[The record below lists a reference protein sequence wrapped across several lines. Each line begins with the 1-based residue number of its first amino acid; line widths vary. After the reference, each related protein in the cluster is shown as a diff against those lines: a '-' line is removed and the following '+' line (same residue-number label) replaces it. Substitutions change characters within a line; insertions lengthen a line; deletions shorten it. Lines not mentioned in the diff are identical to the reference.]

1 MPKATAGPVDEST
14 GQRSVFPQV
23 MFLYSRDSEW
33 QYGDGQDEQEQDGDV
48 SEVEDLARQTF
59 SSNMLDCEE
68 MEMVEEGEG
77 QEGLEEAESN
87 ELDEDEWE
95 VEPQTD
101 ATAYLHSVRAEA
113 EGLPALTYITDD
125 VHSPKKLLMEITG
138 PSESDNL
145 WQSQFLQYYKSL
157 RETFA
162 NTPEPNLSQGEL
174 DALLHIDPNNRPNTS
189 NQEDR
194 LWRLKTLDQ
203 PSVTLLSMLDH
214 QPG

>member
-1 MPKATAGPVDEST
+1 MD
-14 GQRSVFPQV
+14 FPTT
-23 MFLYSRDSEW
+23 LS
-33 QYGDGQDEQEQDGDV
+33 
-48 SEVEDLARQTF
+48 
-59 SSNMLDCEE
+59 
-68 MEMVEEGEG
+68 
-77 QEGLEEAESN
+77 
-87 ELDEDEWE
+87 
-95 VEPQTD
+95 P
-101 ATAYLHSVRAEA
+101 

-214 QPG
+214 QRTIHLLTHLRKKMSTSIKVEQCMWLVFLLARLGDPGVLKGDEVDLLRKIGRKCLTVRMGL